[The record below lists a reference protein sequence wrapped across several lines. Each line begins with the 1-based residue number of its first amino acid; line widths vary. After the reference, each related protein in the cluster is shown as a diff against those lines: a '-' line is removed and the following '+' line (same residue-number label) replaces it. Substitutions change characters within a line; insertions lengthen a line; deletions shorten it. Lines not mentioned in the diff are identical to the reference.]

1 MHTKLEKFDHILEK
15 DLEKELDNIITAGTI
30 NPTQVKTVTDAVC
43 LMLKTK
49 EYADWLQEE
58 SGDYS
63 EASYR
68 RGRSPVTGRYVSRGR
83 DYSMDQMHPD
93 SYRRDSY
100 GRDMYDMGYSGHSV
114 KDRMVAKL
122 ESMMDMAKS
131 DYERQEVMNAIRSI
145 QSMN

>member
-1 MHTKLEKFDHILEK
+1 MNTKLKKVDHILER
-15 DLEKELDNIITAGTI
+15 DLERELDNIITPGTI
-30 NPTQVKTVTDAVC
+30 NPTQVKTITDAVC
-43 LMLKTK
+43 LMLKSK

-58 SGDYS
+58 SEDYP

-83 DYSMDQMHPD
+83 DYSMDQMYPD
-93 SYRRDSY
+93 SYRRGSY